1 MLKWLCSEAVCILI
15 WYRCTSELFCEVFQD
30 GEGKAIE
37 LLELYSLHIGNVS
50 FAELPPECQG
60 VFFTSPVFMLL
71 EQFSVCCTS

>member
-1 MLKWLCSEAVCILI
+1 M
-15 WYRCTSELFCEVFQD
+15 FQD